1 MKKILIVSTVSRQF
15 YLFEQSNIKAL
26 RALNFEVHGA
36 ANFEDRSERLKEVN
50 VIEHHID
57 IQRSP
62 FSLKNIKAIKQ
73 LEQLVKKEKFDVIH
87 CHAPVGGVL
96 GRLVGKKF
104 PNCKVIYTAHGFH
117 FFRGAPL
124 KNWLLFYPIEKF
136 LSKYTDHLITINNED
151 YKLAKEKFNMKNLHH
166 INGIGVDLAKFQ
178 AIMKEDKYNLRQSIG
193 FSRTDKILIYV
204 GELSY
209 RKNQTVLINAME
221 TVVKQFP
228 EVKLLIVG
236 KGILMEEYRQ
246 LIKEKNMT
254 DTVKLLGFR
263 NDIPELMQISDL
275 AVSSSKQ
282 EGLPVNLMEAMATG
296 LPLIVSNCR
305 GNRDLAIDNQNGYII
320 GDLNNSDEFA
330 SKIMKLIENDKLMS
344 EFSSNSLDLVNQCS
358 QEFIISNM
366 KKIYGDI

>member
-1 MKKILIVSTVSRQF
+1 MLRFLLFSISDNHAIIELIAVDKSKVNKGIGSQLLNELEYFSKEKALTSIKVGTQIDNSEAIRFYTKINIYINHVLVFTIIGIIRRINEKILIVSTVSRQF

-246 LIKEKNMT
+246 LIKEK
-254 DTVKLLGFR
+254 
-263 NDIPELMQISDL
+263 I
-275 AVSSSKQ
+275 
-282 EGLPVNLMEAMATG
+282 
-296 LPLIVSNCR
+296 
-305 GNRDLAIDNQNGYII
+305 
-320 GDLNNSDEFA
+320 
-330 SKIMKLIENDKLMS
+330 
-344 EFSSNSLDLVNQCS
+344 
-358 QEFIISNM
+358 
-366 KKIYGDI
+366 